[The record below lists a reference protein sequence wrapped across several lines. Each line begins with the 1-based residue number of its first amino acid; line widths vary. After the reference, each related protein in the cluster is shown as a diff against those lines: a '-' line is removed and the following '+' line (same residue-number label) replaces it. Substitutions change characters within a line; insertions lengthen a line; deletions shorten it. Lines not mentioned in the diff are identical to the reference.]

1 MMAVQVAEQANVFDA
16 SAIKADFPALAQIV
30 NKRPVCYLDSANS
43 AQKPQAVINAMSAVM
58 EQHYANVH
66 RAVYSFG
73 AQTTVAFEGAR
84 KKVAQYLNAKSERE
98 IVFTR
103 NATEAINLVANS
115 YGSSLTAGDEIIVS
129 ELEHHANIVPW
140 YMLAQR
146 VGVVLRVVP
155 ITADGGFD
163 IATYQSLLSD
173 KTKLVALTH
182 MSNALGTVLPVAE
195 ITALAHAK
203 GAKVLLDGSQ
213 AAVHCAVDVQMIGC
227 DFYVLTGH
235 KMYGPTGIGVL
246 YGKKE
251 WLDAMPPYQGGGEM
265 IDSVAFDNITYKDAP
280 YRFEAGTPPI
290 IEAIGLGAAV
300 DYCSGLDLAAVHAH
314 ESALSHAAEE
324 RLRALGGVTIYG
336 NAPVR
341 TSIVS
346 FNIDGV
352 HPHDVATIFDQ
363 LGVAV
368 RAGHHC
374 AQPLMK
380 ALGVAATIRASF
392 ALYNTMDD
400 VARLEEAVRKAQELF
415 A

>member
-1 MMAVQVAEQANVFDA
+1 MMAQQVATPYGTFDA
-16 SAIKADFPALAQIV
+16 ARIKADFPALARMV

-43 AQKPQAVINAMSAVM
+43 AQKPQAVIDAMAHVM
-58 EQHYANVH
+58 QNHYANVH
-66 RAVYSFG
+66 RAVYAFG
-73 AQTTVAFEGAR
+73 AETTVAFEGAR
-84 KKVAQYLNAKSERE
+84 KKIARYLNAHSERE

-103 NATEAINLVANS
+103 NATDAINLVAAS
-115 YGSSLTAGDEIIVS
+115 FGAGLQAGDEIILS

-140 YMLAQR
+140 YMLAKR
-146 VGVVLRVVP
+146 AGVILRVVP
-155 ITADGGFD
+155 ITHDGGFD
-163 IATYQSLLSD
+163 MAAYQALLSD

-182 MSNALGTVLPVAE
+182 MSNALGTILPVAD

-213 AAVHCAVDVQMIGC
+213 AAVHCAVDVQAIDC

-246 YGKKE
+246 YGRSTL
-251 WLDAMPPYQGGGEM
+251 LDAMPPYQGGGEM
-265 IDSVAFDNITYKDAP
+265 IDSVAFDNITFKAAP

-290 IEAIGLGAAV
+290 VEAIGLGAAI
-300 DYCSGLDLAAVHAH
+300 DYYSGLDLVAVHAH
-314 ESALSHAAEE
+314 EQALARAAED
-324 RLRALGGVTIYG
+324 RLRALGGVTIYS
-336 NAPVR
+336 NAPAR
-341 TSIVS
+341 TAIVAFS
-346 FNIDGV
+346 IDGV
-352 HPHDVATIFDQ
+352 HPHDVATVFDQ
-363 LGVAV
+363 MGVAV

-400 VARLEEAVRKAQELF
+400 VIRLEEAVRKARDLF

>member
-1 MMAVQVAEQANVFDA
+1 MMAAQVASQVNTFDA
-16 SAIKADFPALAQIV
+16 TAIKADFPALAQVV
-30 NKRPVCYLDSANS
+30 NKRAVCYLDSANS
-43 AQKPQAVINAMSAVM
+43 AQKPQAVIDAMTHVM
-58 EQHYANVH
+58 QKHYANVH
-66 RAVYSFG
+66 RAVYAFG
-73 AQTTVAFEGAR
+73 AETTVAFEGAR
-84 KKVAQYLNAKSERE
+84 KKVAQYLNARSERE

-103 NATEAINLVANS
+103 NATEAINLVAAS
-115 YGSSLTAGDEIIVS
+115 YGNSLSAGDEIILS

-140 YMLAQR
+140 YMLAKR
-146 VGVVLRVVP
+146 VGVVLRIVP
-155 ITADGGFD
+155 VTADGGFD
-163 IATYQSLLSD
+163 MAAFQSLLSD

-182 MSNALGTVLPVAE
+182 MSNALGTIVPVAE

-213 AAVHCAVDVQMIGC
+213 AAIHCAVDVQMIGC
-227 DFYVLTGH
+227 DFYVMTGH

-251 WLDAMPPYQGGGEM
+251 CLDGMPPYQGGGEM
-265 IDSVAFDNITYKDAP
+265 IDSVAFDNITFKEAP

-290 IEAIGLGAAV
+290 IEAIGLGAAI
-300 DYCSGLDLAAVHAH
+300 DYYSGLDLAAVHAH
-314 ESALSHAAEE
+314 ESTLSHAAEE
-324 RLRALGGVTIYG
+324 RLRAFGGVTIYS
-336 NAPVR
+336 NAPER

-400 VARLEEAVRKAQELF
+400 VDRLEEAVRKARDLF

>member
-1 MMAVQVAEQANVFDA
+1 MMVVQVAEQANTFDA
-16 SAIKADFPALAQIV
+16 AAIKADFPALAQVV

-43 AQKPQAVINAMSAVM
+43 AQKPQAVIDAMAHVM
-58 EQHYANVH
+58 QKHYANVH

-73 AQTTVAFEGAR
+73 AETTVAFEGAR
-84 KKVAQYLNAKSERE
+84 KKVAQYLNARSERE

-103 NATEAINLVANS
+103 NATEAINLVAAS
-115 YGSSLTAGDEIIVS
+115 YGGSLAAGDEIILS
-129 ELEHHANIVPW
+129 QLEHHANIVPW

-146 VGVVLRVVP
+146 NGVVLRVVP

-163 IATYQSLLSD
+163 MAAYQALLSD

-290 IEAIGLGAAV
+290 IEAIGLGAAI
-300 DYCSGLDLAAVHAH
+300 DYYSGLDLVAVHAH

-324 RLRALGGVTIYG
+324 RLRALGGVTIYS
-336 NAPVR
+336 NAPER

-400 VARLEEAVRKAQELF
+400 VERLEEAVRKARDLF
-415 A
+415 V